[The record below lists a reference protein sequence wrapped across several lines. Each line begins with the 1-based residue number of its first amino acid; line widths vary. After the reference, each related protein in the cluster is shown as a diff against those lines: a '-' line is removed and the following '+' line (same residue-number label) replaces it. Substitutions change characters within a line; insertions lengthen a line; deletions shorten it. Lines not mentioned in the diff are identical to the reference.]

1 MNICADSLSVFH
13 LQIGTTKDA
22 RKKKSMTPFV
32 VIEGSTHFCFSHLQK
47 NRKVREMIAAT
58 HNFIVS
64 FVEQR
69 ASLV

>member
-1 MNICADSLSVFH
+1 
-13 LQIGTTKDA
+13 
-22 RKKKSMTPFV
+22 MTPFV

-69 ASLV
+69 ASLVWPGTIESTPTEDPKSANKWLLSGF

>member
-1 MNICADSLSVFH
+1 
-13 LQIGTTKDA
+13 
-22 RKKKSMTPFV
+22 MTSFA

-47 NRKVREMIAAT
+47 NRKVREMIATA

-69 ASLV
+69 ASPVWPGTVESTPTKNPKSANKWLKGGF